1 MDKQKFESIL
11 QVGETIAVE
20 FKRCGNGIEND
31 VYESVCSFLN
41 RFGGDIFMGV
51 LNDSTVIGVP
61 EKAAGDMI
69 KNFIK
74 VISNP
79 IMFSPT
85 IYLVPEIIQY
95 EGKTIIH
102 VHVPVSAEV
111 HSFKKEIYDRVD
123 DSDVKVTATS
133 QLASMYIRKQSIFTE
148 KRIFPYVSID
158 DLRLD
163 LLPRIRKMATN
174 NIEGTHGWES
184 MTDEELLRS
193 AGLYGTDRATG
204 EKGYN
209 LAAVM
214 LLGKDDVI
222 RDICPAYETD
232 ALVRKINVDRYDD
245 RETVRTNLIESYDQ
259 LMEFAR
265 KHLPDKFFL
274 EGTERKNLRNIITRE
289 MIGNTLI
296 HREFTSAYTAKFV
309 IEKKRMYTENASRSA
324 GDGVITPENMEPN
337 PKNPIIASFFR
348 NIGWS
353 DRLGSGV
360 RNLFKYSRYYSG
372 QEPEFIEGDVFRII
386 VPLDDEYSF
395 DANGVGNKKTA
406 IKNGDKKTAI
416 KNGDKKVTKKTQ
428 TQYKKILEFMENDKE
443 YGIQDFCAL
452 LNLKESR
459 TKVILKELS
468 EQVETIGSNRD
479 RRYKLK

>member
-1 MDKQKFESIL
+1 
-11 QVGETIAVE
+11 
-20 FKRCGNGIEND
+20 
-31 VYESVCSFLN
+31 
-41 RFGGDIFMGV
+41 
-51 LNDSTVIGVP
+51 
-61 EKAAGDMI
+61 
-69 KNFIK
+69 
-74 VISNP
+74 
-79 IMFSPT
+79 
-85 IYLVPEIIQY
+85 
-95 EGKTIIH
+95 

-158 DLRLD
+158 DFRLD

-232 ALVRKINVDRYDD
+232 ALVRKFNVDRYDD

-259 LMEFAR
+259 LMESAR

-296 HREFTSAYTAKFV
+296 HRNLQVRIPQNLLSRRKECIQKMQAV
-309 IEKKRMYTENASRSA
+309 PQETE
-324 GDGVITPENMEPN
+324 
-337 PKNPIIASFFR
+337 
-348 NIGWS
+348 
-353 DRLGSGV
+353 
-360 RNLFKYSRYYSG
+360 
-372 QEPEFIEGDVFRII
+372 
-386 VPLDDEYSF
+386 
-395 DANGVGNKKTA
+395 
-406 IKNGDKKTAI
+406 
-416 KNGDKKVTKKTQ
+416 
-428 TQYKKILEFMENDKE
+428 
-443 YGIQDFCAL
+443 
-452 LNLKESR
+452 
-459 TKVILKELS
+459 
-468 EQVETIGSNRD
+468 
-479 RRYKLK
+479 

>member
-51 LNDSTVIGVP
+51 LNDSTVIGVS

-85 IYLVPEIIQY
+85 IYLVPEIILY

-102 VHVPVSAEV
+102 VRVPVSAEV

-133 QLASMYIRKQSIFTE
+133 QLASLYIRKQSIFTE

-174 NIEGTHGWES
+174 SIEGIHGWES
-184 MTDEELLRS
+184 MSDEELLRS

-259 LMEFAR
+259 LMDFAR

-296 HREFTSAYTAKFV
+296 HREFTSSYTAKFV

-360 RNLFKYSRYYSG
+360 RNLFKYSKYYSG
-372 QEPEFIEGDVFRII
+372 QEPEFVEGDVFRII
-386 VPLDDEYSF
+386 VPLDEEYSF
-395 DANGVGNKKTA
+395 DAAKSKDKDDTSTFGKSSEDILLSLVCKNPDIKTKEISEILHWTPNQVKYGVKKL
-406 IKNGDKKTAI
+406 KDE
-416 KNGDKKVTKKTQ
+416 
-428 TQYKKILEFMENDKE
+428 KKIKRE
-443 YGIQDFCAL
+443 
-452 LNLKESR
+452 
-459 TKVILKELS
+459 
-468 EQVETIGSNRD
+468 GSNRD
-479 RRYKLK
+479 GYWLIL

>member
-1 MDKQKFESIL
+1 MDQHKLESIL
-11 QVGETIAVE
+11 QIGETIAVE

-79 IMFSPT
+79 IMISPT

-148 KRIFPYVSID
+148 KRIFQYVSIN

-184 MTDEELLRS
+184 MTDEDLLRS

-209 LAAVM
+209 LVAVM

-274 EGTERKNLRNIITRE
+274 EGIERKNLRNIITRE

-296 HREFTSAYTAKFV
+296 HREFTSSYTAKFV
-309 IEKKRMYTENASRSA
+309 IEKKRMYIENASRSA

-337 PKNPIIASFFR
+337 SKNPIIASFFR

-360 RNLFKYSRYYSG
+360 RNLFKYSMYYSG
-372 QEPEFIEGDVFRII
+372 QEPKFIEGDVFRII
-386 VPLDDEYSF
+386 VPLDEEYSF
-395 DANGVGNKKTA
+395 DTVESKG
-406 IKNGDKKTAI
+406 KNDSNILDKSPEDI
-416 KNGDKKVTKKTQ
+416 LLSLI
-428 TQYKKILEFMENDKE
+428 YKKPDIKTKE
-443 YGIQDFCAL
+443 ISETLHWTPNQVKYCMKK
-452 LNLKESR
+452 LKDEEMIKR
-459 TKVILKELS
+459 E
-468 EQVETIGSNRD
+468 GSNRD
-479 RRYKLK
+479 GYWLIL

>member
-1 MDKQKFESIL
+1 MDQHKLESIL
-11 QVGETIAVE
+11 QIGETIAVE

-61 EKAAGDMI
+61 ERAAGDMI

-79 IMFSPT
+79 MMFSPT

-102 VHVPVSAEV
+102 VHVPISAEV

-133 QLASMYIRKQSIFTE
+133 QLAFMYIRKQNIFTE

-245 RETVRTNLIESYDQ
+245 REIVRTNLIESYDQ
-259 LMEFAR
+259 LMDFAR

-296 HREFTSAYTAKFV
+296 HREFTSSYTAKFV
-309 IEKKRMYTENASRSA
+309 IEKKRMYIENASRSA

-360 RNLFKYSRYYSG
+360 RNLFKYSKYYSG
-372 QEPEFIEGDVFRII
+372 QVPEFIEGDVFRII
-386 VPLDDEYSF
+386 VPLDEEYSF
-395 DANGVGNKKTA
+395 DTVESKG
-406 IKNGDKKTAI
+406 KNDSNTFGKSPEDI
-416 KNGDKKVTKKTQ
+416 LLSLI
-428 TQYKKILEFMENDKE
+428 YKKPDIKTKE
-443 YGIQDFCAL
+443 ISETLHWTPNQVKYCIKK
-452 LNLKESR
+452 LKDEKKIKR
-459 TKVILKELS
+459 E
-468 EQVETIGSNRD
+468 GSNRD
-479 RRYKLK
+479 GYWLIL

>member
-51 LNDSTVIGVP
+51 LNDSTVIGIP

-85 IYLVPEIIQY
+85 IYLVPEIIQF
-95 EGKTIIH
+95 EEKTIIH
-102 VHVPVSAEV
+102 VHIPVSAEV
-111 HSFKKEIYDRVD
+111 HSFKREIYDRVD

-133 QLASMYIRKQSIFTE
+133 QLAFMYIRKQSIFTE

-193 AGLYGTDRATG
+193 VGLYGTDRVTG

-214 LLGKDDVI
+214 ILGRDDVI

-232 ALVRKINVDRYDD
+232 ALVRKINIDRYDD

-259 LMEFAR
+259 LMEFGR

-289 MIGNTLI
+289 MIANILI
-296 HREFTSAYTAKFV
+296 HREFTSVYMAKFV
-309 IEKKRMYTENASRSA
+309 IEKKRMYTENASRST

-360 RNLFKYSRYYSG
+360 RNLFKYSKCYSG
-372 QEPEFIEGDVFRII
+372 LEPAFIEGDIFRII
-386 VPLDDEYSF
+386 VPLDEEYSY
-395 DANGVGNKKTA
+395 DSLNQK
-406 IKNGDKKTAI
+406 KNGWNGFDQSDQSDQSDQTEENPEEKLIKLLSEKPHIKT
-416 KNGDKKVTKKTQ
+416 
-428 TQYKKILEFMENDKE
+428 KE
-443 YGIQDFCAL
+443 ISESLGWSASQVKYYMKRLKQD
-452 LNLKESR
+452 N
-459 TKVILKELS
+459 KVIRHGTNRNGYWEILKM
-468 EQVETIGSNRD
+468 
-479 RRYKLK
+479 

>member
-51 LNDSTVIGVP
+51 LDDSTVTGVP

-74 VISNP
+74 IISNP

-111 HSFKKEIYDRVD
+111 HSFKKNIYDRVD

-174 NIEGTHGWES
+174 NIEGMHGWET

-193 AGLYGTDRATG
+193 AGLYGTDRSTG

-245 RETVRTNLIESYDQ
+245 REIVRTNLIESYDQ
-259 LMEFAR
+259 LMDFAR

-309 IEKKRMYTENASRSA
+309 IEKNRMYTENASRSI
-324 GDGVITPENMEPN
+324 GDGVITPDNMEPN
-337 PKNPIIASFFR
+337 PKNPMIASFFR

-386 VPLDDEYSF
+386 VPLDEEYSY
-395 DANGVGNKKTA
+395 DSLNKKENGLNGLDKSDQSDQLNQNA
-406 IKNGDKKTAI
+406 DNLEERLIKLLVEKPDIKTKEIVELLGWSSSQVKYYMKKL
-416 KNGDKKVTKKTQ
+416 KDDNKVTRHGTNRNG
-428 TQYKKILEFMENDKE
+428 YWEIL
-443 YGIQDFCAL
+443 
-452 LNLKESR
+452 
-459 TKVILKELS
+459 
-468 EQVETIGSNRD
+468 
-479 RRYKLK
+479 

>member
-1 MDKQKFESIL
+1 MDKHKFESIL
-11 QVGETIAVE
+11 KIGETIAVE

-51 LNDSTVIGVP
+51 LNDGTVRGVP
-61 EKAAGDMI
+61 EEAAGDMI

-74 VISNP
+74 VISNST
-79 IMFSPT
+79 MFTPT

-111 HSFKKEIYDRVD
+111 HSFKKEVYDRVD
-123 DSDVKVTATS
+123 DADVKVTATS
-133 QLASMYIRKQSIFTE
+133 QLASMYIRKQNIFTE
-148 KRIFPYVSID
+148 KRIFPYVSLN
-158 DLRLD
+158 DLRID

-174 NIEGTHGWES
+174 NIEGIHGWES

-204 EKGYN
+204 KKGYN

-245 RETVRTNLIESYDQ
+245 REIVRTNLIESYDQ
-259 LMEFAR
+259 LMDFAR

-309 IEKKRMYTENASRSA
+309 IE
-324 GDGVITPENMEPN
+324 
-337 PKNPIIASFFR
+337 
-348 NIGWS
+348 
-353 DRLGSGV
+353 
-360 RNLFKYSRYYSG
+360 
-372 QEPEFIEGDVFRII
+372 
-386 VPLDDEYSF
+386 
-395 DANGVGNKKTA
+395 
-406 IKNGDKKTAI
+406 
-416 KNGDKKVTKKTQ
+416 
-428 TQYKKILEFMENDKE
+428 
-443 YGIQDFCAL
+443 
-452 LNLKESR
+452 
-459 TKVILKELS
+459 
-468 EQVETIGSNRD
+468 
-479 RRYKLK
+479 